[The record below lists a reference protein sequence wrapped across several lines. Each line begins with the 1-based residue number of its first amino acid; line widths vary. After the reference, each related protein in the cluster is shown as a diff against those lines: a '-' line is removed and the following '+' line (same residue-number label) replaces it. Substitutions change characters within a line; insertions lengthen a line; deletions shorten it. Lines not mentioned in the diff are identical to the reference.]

1 LVRRDPQVGAAVAER
16 KTVGV
21 GMDGL
26 ARHPFSRAK
35 RARRMKL
42 MHKFRCD
49 VDHKFQVLVQ
59 SGSPGL
65 VTGMSVLL
73 RVLSMVGIAAML

>member
-1 LVRRDPQVGAAVAER
+1 
-16 KTVGV
+16 
-21 GMDGL
+21 
-26 ARHPFSRAK
+26 
-35 RARRMKL
+35 

-65 VTGMSVLL
+65 VTGMSGLL

>member
-1 LVRRDPQVGAAVAER
+1 
-16 KTVGV
+16 
-21 GMDGL
+21 
-26 ARHPFSRAK
+26 
-35 RARRMKL
+35 

-59 SGSPGL
+59 SGSSGL